1 MVTLC
6 ETTVEEDGRLELHA
20 RTDSPATVR
29 LRITLSMNVP
39 ETVLDPLCGEP
50 EEALAH
56 ADDLRLW
63 YVYWVV
69 DLSGGRCTV
78 TSGESE
84 TQISITLPAAETT

>member
-20 RTDSPATVR
+20 RTDSPPTVR

-39 ETVLDPLCGEP
+39 ETVVDPLCGEP
-50 EEALAH
+50 ERALAH

-69 DLSGGRCTV
+69 HLSGGRSTI

-84 TQISITLPAAETT
+84 TQISITLPAADTT